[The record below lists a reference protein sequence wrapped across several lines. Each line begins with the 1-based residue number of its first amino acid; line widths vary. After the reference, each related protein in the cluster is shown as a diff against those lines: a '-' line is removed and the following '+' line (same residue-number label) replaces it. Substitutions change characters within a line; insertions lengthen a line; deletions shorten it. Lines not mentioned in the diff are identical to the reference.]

1 MPSFEFPFNERIRT
15 YLRLEDL
22 FSKVLHHI
30 EIGHEFS
37 HHAAVVSLLQMLD
50 VIDRADLKVELLQ
63 ELDRQK
69 GYLTGLRSNADID
82 QHALNETIDGLEKS
96 AIALRADNQKI
107 GQTLRENDWLM
118 SVKQRLNI
126 PGGVCEF
133 DLPSY
138 HYWLGLGEAK
148 RKEDFNLWL
157 SRLMPMYHAIKAILQ
172 ILRGCSLVTQQI
184 AVHGSYQ
191 QQLNG
196 SRPVQLLRIQ
206 LENHIGF
213 PEVSANKYAINI
225 RFNGLDNAHRPKQLE
240 QSVPFTMFLC
250 NFSGIS
256 NFN

>member
-69 GYLTGLRSNADID
+69 NHLIALRGKANID
-82 QHALNETIDGLEKS
+82 QETLEQTIIGLEKS
-96 AIALRADNQKI
+96 AIALRSDNQKI

-118 SVKQRLNI
+118 SVKQRVNI

-138 HYWLGLGEAK
+138 HHWLGLGEAK
-148 RKEDFNLWL
+148 RKADFNLWL
-157 SRLMPMYHAIKAILQ
+157 SRLMPMYYAIRAILQ
-172 ILRGCSLVTQQI
+172 ILRGCSQVTQQV
-184 AVHGSYQ
+184 AVHGAYQ

-196 SRPVQLLRIQ
+196 ARPVQLLRIELDSQ
-206 LENHIGF
+206 VGF

-225 RFNGLDNAHRPKQLE
+225 RFNGLDNAQRPKQLDVD
-240 QSVPFTMFLC
+240 VPFTMYLC

-256 NFN
+256 NF